1 MHRSRKIFSLKEA
14 VSGIFMIMT
23 LLWLTVSTPF
33 VFPGKADQKQ
43 TSQQKDADQHEE
55 DNPFSRT
62 TEEKPERSSN
72 SLSEYLHELYEV
84 KLPITF
90 ITNSYKIHSTTL
102 YLAYHPELVS
112 PPPKA

>member
-1 MHRSRKIFSLKEA
+1 MKDA
-14 VSGIFMIMT
+14 VASIFMIVT

-33 VFPGKADQKQ
+33 VFPGKSEHKQ
-43 TSQQKDADQHEE
+43 TSQQKDNDQQQE

-84 KLPITF
+84 KLPISF
-90 ITNSYKIHSTTL
+90 ITNTYKIHSTSL